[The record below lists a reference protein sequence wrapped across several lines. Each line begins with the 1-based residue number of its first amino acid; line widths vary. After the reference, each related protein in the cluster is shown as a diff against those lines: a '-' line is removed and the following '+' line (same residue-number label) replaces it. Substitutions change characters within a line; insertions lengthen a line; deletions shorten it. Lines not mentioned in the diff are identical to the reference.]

1 MRQISG
7 WALQHKMAARVLIFL
22 SYLLL
27 NACAFLLGSTID
39 PLAAGITWL
48 VALPFLIA
56 LLLYPERNR
65 KSGYRNFYR
74 TQKTCDLVLVACSF
88 LLIVATASRYDAPRM
103 PAQDAAVAAMKAP
116 EVKKPG
122 KKRITVQLGAK
133 GFFSKHWNKI
143 KTHVREIRAAVRNP
157 GGAGKA
163 ALILLTIV
171 VALALLY
178 LVAALSC
185 SIACSG
191 AEGLAFTVALLG
203 TGGVVFLTVVVIR
216 RILHRRRRDPEPEV
230 MLD

>member
-1 MRQISG
+1 M
-7 WALQHKMAARVLIFL
+7 LHF
-22 SYLLL
+22 
-27 NACAFLLGSTID
+27 
-39 PLAAGITWL
+39 
-48 VALPFLIA
+48 
-56 LLLYPERNR
+56 
-65 KSGYRNFYR
+65 
-74 TQKTCDLVLVACSF
+74 F
-88 LLIVATASRYDAPRM
+88 LLITKTRSATAAIARIAFPC
-103 PAQDAAVAAMKAP
+103 QLP
-116 EVKKPG
+116 EP
-122 KKRITVQLGAK
+122 T
-133 GFFSKHWNKI
+133 WYKI

>member
-74 TQKTCDLVLVACSF
+74 TQKNL
-88 LLIVATASRYDAPRM
+88 RP
-103 PAQDAAVAAMKAP
+103 
-116 EVKKPG
+116 
-122 KKRITVQLGAK
+122 
-133 GFFSKHWNKI
+133 
-143 KTHVREIRAAVRNP
+143 
-157 GGAGKA
+157 GAG
-163 ALILLTIV
+163 
-171 VALALLY
+171 
-178 LVAALSC
+178 
-185 SIACSG
+185 
-191 AEGLAFTVALLG
+191 GLQFSFDRCHGQPL
-203 TGGVVFLTVVVIR
+203 
-216 RILHRRRRDPEPEV
+216 
-230 MLD
+230 